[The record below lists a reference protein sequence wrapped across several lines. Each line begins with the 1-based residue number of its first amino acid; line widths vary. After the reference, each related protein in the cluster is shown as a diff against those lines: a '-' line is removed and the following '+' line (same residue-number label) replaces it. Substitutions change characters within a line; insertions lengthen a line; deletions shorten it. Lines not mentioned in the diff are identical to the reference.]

1 MSSTLLVG
9 AYLLVGLACAVIEHR
24 GARSGTSR
32 DLAAAAFTLL
42 LWPLWAP
49 FALSPRT
56 GARRRTR
63 AGHASPFAKAITL
76 LWPARV
82 TPPGSDQRIP
92 SSRRPLLRAVALLAA
107 LGLLPGAA
115 ALSLAVF
122 VFHLYWT
129 AHLAAG
135 LFAFA
140 LGLVGWVLGRRWA
153 KIALVGGVLVLVVP
167 MLVRAV
173 LARGAGGTE
182 LTLLPDDRGTRFVNT
197 LYPERD
203 GCLFAAGMLGAMGA
217 VNDEET
223 RDFHTILE
231 RAYERVD
238 TPSLRL
244 PTPAIATYLG
254 MQTSRAF
261 DAISIAPPSGG
272 AGVTGAVVFLHG
284 FAGNFHVYCWEIAQA
299 AGAANLLTVCPSLDA
314 NAAWW
319 KPKGDDTLKETLRY
333 LHDQGIEHIYLAGL
347 SNGAAGASAL
357 ALRHEHE
364 LSGLVLVSGVRAER
378 PPNLPVLV
386 VQGSRDRMMPAQKAR
401 AYAAR
406 SARARYHEVAGGHFV
421 LLSKHELVRPAI
433 SEFFRS
439 NERPK

>member
-9 AYLLVGLACAVIEHR
+9 VYLLVGLACALIEHR
-24 GARSGTSR
+24 GARSRTSR

-56 GARRRTR
+56 GSRRRAR
-63 AGHASPFAKAITL
+63 GGHTSPLAKAITL
-76 LWPARV
+76 LWPAEV
-82 TPPGSDQRIP
+82 TPPGSDQRVP
-92 SSRRPLLRAVALLAA
+92 SSRRPLLRAIALLAA
-107 LGLLPGAA
+107 VGLLPGAV

-129 AHLAAG
+129 APVATS
-135 LFAFA
+135 LFGFA
-140 LGLVGWVLGRRWA
+140 LGLVGWVLGWRWA
-153 KIALVGGVLVLVVP
+153 RIALVGSLLLLAVP

-173 LARGAGGTE
+173 LARGAGGTG
-182 LTLLPDDRGTRFVNT
+182 LTLLPDDRGTRLVNT

-217 VNDEET
+217 VNDEEA
-223 RDFHTILE
+223 RDFHAILE
-231 RAYERVD
+231 RAYERID

-254 MQTSRAF
+254 MQTPRAF
-261 DAISIAPPSGG
+261 DAIAIAPPSGG
-272 AGVTGAVVFLHG
+272 ATATAAVVFLHG
-284 FAGNFHVYCWEIAQA
+284 YAGNFHVYCWELAQA

-314 NAAWW
+314 TAAWW
-319 KPKGDDTLKETLRY
+319 TPKGDDTLKETLRY
-333 LHDQGIEHIYLAGL
+333 LFDQGIERVYLAGL

-357 ALRHEHE
+357 ALRHQHE
-364 LSGLVLVSGVRAER
+364 LSGLILVSGVRAER
-378 PPNLPVLV
+378 PPDLPVLV

-406 SARARYHEVAGGHFV
+406 SGRARYHEVAGGHLVF
-421 LLSKHELVRPAI
+421 LSKHELVRPAI

>member
-1 MSSTLLVG
+1 
-9 AYLLVGLACAVIEHR
+9 
-24 GARSGTSR
+24 
-32 DLAAAAFTLL
+32 
-42 LWPLWAP
+42 
-49 FALSPRT
+49 
-56 GARRRTR
+56 
-63 AGHASPFAKAITL
+63 
-76 LWPARV
+76 
-82 TPPGSDQRIP
+82 
-92 SSRRPLLRAVALLAA
+92 
-107 LGLLPGAA
+107 
-115 ALSLAVF
+115 
-122 VFHLYWT
+122 
-129 AHLAAG
+129 
-135 LFAFA
+135 
-140 LGLVGWVLGRRWA
+140 
-153 KIALVGGVLVLVVP
+153 
-167 MLVRAV
+167 
-173 LARGAGGTE
+173 
-182 LTLLPDDRGTRFVNT
+182 
-197 LYPERD
+197 
-203 GCLFAAGMLGAMGA
+203 
-217 VNDEET
+217 
-223 RDFHTILE
+223 
-231 RAYERVD
+231 
-238 TPSLRL
+238 
-244 PTPAIATYLG
+244 
-254 MQTSRAF
+254 
-261 DAISIAPPSGG
+261 
-272 AGVTGAVVFLHG
+272 VTGAVVFLHG
-284 FAGNFHVYCWEIAQA
+284 LAGNFHVYCWEIAQA